1 AERVHHDRGFLRSN
15 IDTDAT
21 LWQLVLYCFLTGFT
35 TAPTFL
41 ACYIWCGFQTGNL
54 VQLSLAIARLFATSD
69 RTFHKGDQQA
79 LTSLISF
86 LLGSSLGRIG
96 DRVGPKKRWWL
107 MTSTFIMALLTMAAS
122 LCAHFSGDA
131 SVAEY
136 RTEASWS
143 NAKGMAALGFA
154 SASLGLQ
161 GIVAKRLN
169 SQFGTAVVLTTVW
182 VELVNDPKL
191 FALKLVKSRDHR
203 LLAVL
208 FTFLGGMCSSG
219 IVFASSS
226 AVAFGAAT
234 GLRLISVL
242 MWLIVPMETV
252 SA

>member
-1 AERVHHDRGFLRSN
+1 MRIAGVQPSTPF
-15 IDTDAT
+15 TDCSPHSA
-21 LWQLVLYCFLTGFT
+21 
-35 TAPTFL
+35 A
-41 ACYIWCGFQTGNL
+41 GNL

-131 SVAEY
+131 SVAECVKRVSRERGGNVRGSLTLFSVVAGRRRY

-161 GIVAKRLN
+161 VRSIKYSLSVRRAK
-169 SQFGTAVVLTTVW
+169 S
-182 VELVNDPKL
+182 
-191 FALKLVKSRDHR
+191 
-203 LLAVL
+203 
-208 FTFLGGMCSSG
+208 
-219 IVFASSS
+219 
-226 AVAFGAAT
+226 
-234 GLRLISVL
+234 
-242 MWLIVPMETV
+242 
-252 SA
+252 